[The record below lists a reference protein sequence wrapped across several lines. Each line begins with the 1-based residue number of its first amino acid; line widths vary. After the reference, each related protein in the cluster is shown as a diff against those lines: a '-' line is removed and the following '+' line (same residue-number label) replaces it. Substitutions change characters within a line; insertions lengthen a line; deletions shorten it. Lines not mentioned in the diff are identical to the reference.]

1 MLDINKQE
9 MKYSRQGEKVTIYDR
24 DENGEIKYIE
34 MDGERI
40 PVVLRETT
48 GYSEPVLFSANISN
62 KLSEVLVKEFGIDD
76 SSSYCQIVTDKGYLP
91 IKAGDVIW
99 KKSEVGRDD
108 DGLVD
113 NKTALCCQRCCR
125 RGTDSRFVF
134 VAKDCEVIWKR
145 QSISTCL
152 TKSPYKRL

>member
-1 MLDINKQE
+1 MLDINKQN
-9 MKYSRQGEKVTIYDR
+9 MKYSLQGEKVTIYER
-24 DENGEIKYIE
+24 DENRDIKYIE
-34 MDGERI
+34 VAGEKI

-48 GYSEPVLFSANISN
+48 GFSEPVSFSANISN

-99 KKSEVGRDD
+99 KKSKIGRDA

-113 NKTALCCQRCCR
+113 SKTADYVVK
-125 RGTDSRFVF
+125 G
-134 VAKDCEVIWKR
+134 VADEG
-145 QSISTCL
+145 L
-152 TKSPYKRL
+152 TADLFLLQKTVK

>member
-48 GYSEPVLFSANISN
+48 G
-62 KLSEVLVKEFGIDD
+62 
-76 SSSYCQIVTDKGYLP
+76 
-91 IKAGDVIW
+91 
-99 KKSEVGRDD
+99 
-108 DGLVD
+108 
-113 NKTALCCQRCCR
+113 
-125 RGTDSRFVF
+125 
-134 VAKDCEVIWKR
+134 
-145 QSISTCL
+145 
-152 TKSPYKRL
+152 

>member
-1 MLDINKQE
+1 MLDINKQD

-24 DENGEIKYIE
+24 DEKGEIKYIE
-34 MDGERI
+34 MDGEMI
-40 PVVLRETT
+40 PVVLKETT

-113 NKTALCCQRCCR
+113 NKTADYIVK
-125 RGTDSRFVF
+125 G
-134 VAKDCEVIWKR
+134 VADEG
-145 QSISTCL
+145 L
-152 TKSPYKRL
+152 TADLFLLQKTVK